1 MLRALWRYRNF
12 ILGMARREFQ
22 ARYLGS
28 VLGSL
33 WAVLS
38 PLAMVF
44 IYTVV
49 FGHLMRSRVPGVT
62 DALGYGAFLC
72 AGLFTWAM
80 FTEILQRCV
89 TVFVDQGNLLKK
101 MSFPRASLPA
111 IVVLS
116 ASIHFAIVFVIL
128 IVLLLATGRFPGW
141 AVLGFLPLLALQ
153 QSLALG
159 LGVTLGVMNVFFRD
173 VSHMVGIA
181 LQFWFWLTP
190 IIYPAEVLGERA
202 RALLALNP
210 LTGIAVGYQE
220 IVLHGR
226 WPDWSGC
233 APQVVVALVALAL
246 ARAVF
251 RRFSGE
257 MVDYL

>member
-1 MLRALWRYRNF
+1 MLEALWRYRSF

-33 WAVLS
+33 WAILS
-38 PLAMVF
+38 PLAMVV

-49 FGHLMRSRVPGVT
+49 FGHLMRTRVPGVT

-89 TVFVDQGNLLKK
+89 SVFVEQGNLLKK

-111 IVVLS
+111 IVVVS

-128 IVLLLATGRFPGW
+128 VILLVSTGRFPGW
-141 AVLGFLPLLALQ
+141 VILGFVPLLALQ

-159 LGVTLGVMNVFFRD
+159 LGVALGVMNVFFRD
-173 VSHMVGIA
+173 VAHVVAIG

-190 IIYPAEVLGERA
+190 IVYPAEVLGPRV
-202 RALLALNP
+202 RGLLALNP

-226 WPDWSGC
+226 WPNWWEC
-233 APQVVVALVALAL
+233 APQAVAALLAL
-246 ARAVF
+246 LAARAVF

-257 MVDYL
+257 MTDHL

>member
-1 MLRALWRYRNF
+1 MVGALWRYRSF

-33 WAVLS
+33 WAILS
-38 PLAMVF
+38 PLAMVL

-89 TVFVDQGNLLKK
+89 GVFVEQGNLLKK
-101 MSFPRASLPA
+101 MSFPRATLPA
-111 IVVLS
+111 IVVVS
-116 ASIHFAIVFVIL
+116 ASIHFAIVFAIL
-128 IVLLLATGRFPGW
+128 VLLLLATGRFPGW
-141 AVLGFLPLLALQ
+141 SVLGFLPLLALQ

-159 LGVTLGVMNVFFRD
+159 LGVALGVMNVFFRD
-173 VSHMVGIA
+173 VSHVVAIG

-202 RALLALNP
+202 RRLLALNP
-210 LTGIAVGYQE
+210 LTGIAVGYQD

-226 WPDWSGC
+226 WPDWWSC
-233 APQVVVALVALAL
+233 APQVVVAAAALLL
-246 ARAVF
+246 AGAVF

-257 MVDYL
+257 MTDHL

>member
-1 MLRALWRYRNF
+1 MLAAIWRYRSF

-33 WAVLS
+33 WAILN
-38 PLAMVF
+38 PLTMVF

-49 FGHLMRSRVPGVT
+49 FGHLMRSRVPGV
-62 DALGYGAFLC
+62 DDPLGYGLFLC

-89 TVFVDQGNLLKK
+89 TVFVEQGNLLKK

-111 IVVLS
+111 IVLLN
-116 ASIHFAIVFVIL
+116 ASIHFAIVFAIL
-128 IVLLLATGRFPGW
+128 VVLLVVAGRFPGLP
-141 AVLGFLPLLALQ
+141 VLGFLPLLAMQ

-159 LGVTLGVMNVFFRD
+159 LGVALGVMNVFFRD
-173 VSHMVGIA
+173 VAHIVGIG

-190 IIYPAEVLGERA
+190 IVYPAQVLGERA
-202 RALLALNP
+202 RSIIALNP
-210 LTGIAVGYQE
+210 MTEIAVGYQD
-220 IVLHGR
+220 IVVHGR
-226 WPDWSGC
+226 SPDWS
-233 APQVVVALVALAL
+233 AFVPQLAVAIAALVVARL
-246 ARAVF
+246 VF

-257 MVDYL
+257 LTDHL